1 MKNLKKIVLITLLM
15 FSLMNISNADA
26 SIFDHFNETRSSLEE
41 KGIAFEAVYTIDYL
55 ANTQGGLQRKDT
67 YLSNLDLTL
76 TVDTAQLGLWEHGTF
91 FAYMIDSSGGDK
103 ISGSIVGDTQGLDNI
118 EAPRT
123 TRLYEMWYEHSF
135 LDETLAVLIGFH
147 DYNSEFDVTEYGGL
161 YLNSSFG
168 ISVDISGAGRPSIF
182 PLTAVA
188 LRVKVT
194 PNDHLELLFAVYDGD
209 PGDPDISEHFP
220 RSDLDADGGAFIASE
235 VDFYFSEDVLPGVV
249 KLGVWHNTGEFDD
262 IVDTDPAGDA
272 IKRNGNTGGY
282 LVIDKMLFREEGSQ
296 GLGGFL
302 QFGANKTSINE
313 VNVYVGGGLNY
324 HGLIPG
330 RDEDD
335 IGIAVASAFINEEIS
350 STSTR
355 DDHEITIEATY
366 SAQVNDHIRIQPDLQ
381 YIINPGAVTGVKDAF
396 IVGVRVEVAL

>member
-1 MKNLKKIVLITLLM
+1 MKNHTRTILITLLM

-26 SIFDHFNETRSSLEE
+26 SIFDQFNETRSSLEE
-41 KGIAFEAVYTIDYL
+41 KGIAFEVVYTIDYL

-91 FAYMIDSSGGDK
+91 FAYMLDSSGGDK
-103 ISGSIVGDTQGLDNI
+103 ITGSIVGDTQGLDNI

-135 LDETLAVLIGFH
+135 LDEALAVLIGFH

-182 PLTAVA
+182 PLAAVA

-220 RSDLDADGGAFIASE
+220 RSDFDADGGAFIASE
-235 VDFYFSEDVLPGVV
+235 VDFHFSEDVLPGVV

-282 LVIDKMLFREEGSQ
+282 LVIDKMLFREEEEQ

-350 STSTR
+350 STSAR

-366 SAQVNDHIRIQPDLQ
+366 SAQVNDHIRIQPDFQ

>member
-1 MKNLKKIVLITLLM
+1 MKILTRSILAPLLM
-15 FSLMNISNADA
+15 LSLVSVSNAHA
-26 SIFDHFNETRSSLEE
+26 SIFDHFNEVRSSYEE
-41 KGIAFEAVYTIDYL
+41 KGITFETVYTIDYL

-67 YLSNLDLTL
+67 YLTNLDLTL
-76 TVDTAQLGLWEHGTF
+76 TVDTAQLGLWENGTF
-91 FAYMIDSSGGDK
+91 FAYGIDHSGGDK
-103 ISGSIVGDTQGLDNI
+103 ITGSIVGDTQGLDNI

-135 LDETLAVLIGFH
+135 LDEALAVLIGFH

-182 PLTAVA
+182 PLAAVA

-209 PGDPDISEHFP
+209 PGDSDISEHFP
-220 RSDLDADGGAFIASE
+220 RSDFDADGGAFIASE
-235 VDFYFSEDVLPGVV
+235 VDFHFSEDVLPGVV

-282 LVIDKMLFREEGSQ
+282 LVIDKMLFREEEEQ

-302 QFGANKTSINE
+302 QFGANKSSINE

-335 IGIAVASAFINEEIS
+335 IGIA
-350 STSTR
+350 
-355 DDHEITIEATY
+355 
-366 SAQVNDHIRIQPDLQ
+366 
-381 YIINPGAVTGVKDAF
+381 
-396 IVGVRVEVAL
+396 